1 MTGGARRISS
11 RDNPLYREFTD
22 LSGSARER
30 RRLGRSVLEGIHLCE
45 AYLQQHG
52 APLSSIVSESGAT
65 NPEVVSLLV
74 QHALVP
80 AIVADALFANLST
93 LAQGVG
99 IAFIVETPNPSLPE
113 TIELDAVYLDRLQD
127 PGNVGTLL
135 RTCAA
140 AGVKTVFTA
149 PGTAW
154 CWSPKVLR
162 AAMGAHVA
170 LDIIEQMPWRDVADR
185 LDVGVLATSPT
196 AAMPLWQADL
206 RAPAIWVFGSEG
218 AGLDRSLIGAGPVRW
233 LGIPQAPGV
242 ESLNVASAVAVC
254 LFEQRRQRGLSAAA
268 APAGSS

>member
-52 APLSSIVSESGAT
+52 VPLSSIVSESGAT
-65 NPEVVSLLV
+65 NPEVVRLLA
-74 QHALVP
+74 QQALVP

-162 AAMGAHVA
+162 AGMGAHFHLSIHEAVS
-170 LDIIEQMPWRDVADR
+170 WVDVRQR
-185 LDVGVLATSPT
+185 LRIPAIGTRASQGESLYRSE
-196 AAMPLWQADL
+196 L
-206 RAPAIWVFGSEG
+206 RAPCLWLLGSEG
-218 AGLDRSLIGAGPVRW
+218 DGISATVAAETDRWIR
-233 LGIPQAPGV
+233 IPQSAGV
-242 ESLNVASAVAVC
+242 ESLNVAAAGALC
-254 LFEQRRQRGLSAAA
+254 LFEQRRQRGLLD
-268 APAGSS
+268 

>member
-11 RDNPLYREFTD
+11 RDNPLYREFVD

-45 AYLQQHG
+45 AYLQRHG
-52 APLSSIVSESGAT
+52 SPLSSIVSESGVAHT
-65 NPEVVSLLV
+65 EVTELQT
-74 QHALVP
+74 QHRVVP
-80 AIVADALFANLST
+80 AIVADALFAGFST

-99 IAFIVETPNPSLPE
+99 IAFIVETPNPTLPE

-162 AAMGAHVA
+162 AGMGAHFHLSIHEAVA
-170 LDIIEQMPWRDVADR
+170 WPAVHERLRIEAIGTRA
-185 LDVGVLATSPT
+185 S
-196 AAMPLWQADL
+196 QAESLYRSEL
-206 RAPAIWVFGSEG
+206 RAPCLWLLGSEG
-218 AGLDRSLIGAGPVRW
+218 DGISAPVAADTDRWVR
-233 LGIPQAPGV
+233 IPQAAGV
-242 ESLNVASAVAVC
+242 ESLNVAAAGALC
-254 LFEQRRQRGLSAAA
+254 LFEQRRQRGLLD
-268 APAGSS
+268 

>member
-1 MTGGARRISS
+1 MTGAARRISS
-11 RDNPLYREFTD
+11 RDNPLYREFAE

-45 AYLQQHG
+45 AFLQRYG
-52 APLSSIVSESGAT
+52 APLASIVSESGET
-65 NPEVVSLLV
+65 HPEVTALLA
-74 QHALVP
+74 QHAVAP
-80 AIVADALFANLST
+80 VIVADALFASLST

-99 IAFIVETPNPSLPE
+99 IAFIVATPNPGLPD

-162 AAMGAHVA
+162 AGMGAHFHLSIHESIAWPAVRER
-170 LDIIEQMPWRDVADR
+170 LRIEAIGTRASQAES
-185 LDVGVLATSPT
+185 LYCSELLAPC
-196 AAMPLWQADL
+196 LWL
-206 RAPAIWVFGSEG
+206 LGSEG
-218 AGLDRSLIGAGPVRW
+218 DGISAPVAADTDRWVR
-233 LGIPQAPGV
+233 IPQAAGV
-242 ESLNVASAVAVC
+242 ESLNVAAAGALC
-254 LFEQRRQRGLSAAA
+254 LFEQRRQRGLLD
-268 APAGSS
+268 

>member
-11 RDNPLYREFTD
+11 RDNPLYREFAD

-45 AYLQQHG
+45 TYLAQHG
-52 APLSSIVSESGAT
+52 APLSSIVSESGAA
-65 NPEVVSLLV
+65 NPEVASLLA
-74 QHALVP
+74 QHALIP

-113 TIELDAVYLDRLQD
+113 TIEFDAVYLDRLQD

-162 AAMGAHVA
+162 AGMGAHFHLSIHEAVS
-170 LDIIEQMPWRDVADR
+170 WVDVRQR
-185 LDVGVLATSPT
+185 LRIPAIGTRASQAESLYRSELRARFFRASARLMHATQP
-196 AAMPLWQADL
+196 AAMGLWSRTLCIA
-206 RAPAIWVFGSEG
+206 RIYGE
-218 AGLDRSLIGAGPVRW
+218 
-233 LGIPQAPGV
+233 
-242 ESLNVASAVAVC
+242 C
-254 LFEQRRQRGLSAAA
+254 
-268 APAGSS
+268 

>member
-45 AYLQQHG
+45 AYLQRHG
-52 APLSSIVSESGAT
+52 APLSSIVSESGAAD
-65 NPEVVSLLV
+65 PEVVSLLA
-74 QHALVP
+74 QHEVVP
-80 AIVADALFANLST
+80 AIVADPLFASLST

-99 IAFIVETPNPSLPE
+99 IALIVETPSPSLPD

-140 AGVKTVFTA
+140 AGVKTVLTA

-162 AAMGAHVA
+162 AGMGAHFHLTIHEAV
-170 LDIIEQMPWRDVADR
+170 PWPEVRQR
-185 LDVGVLATSPT
+185 L
-196 AAMPLWQADL
+196 
-206 RAPAIWVFGSEG
+206 RIPAIGTRASQAESLYRSELGSPCLWLLGSEG
-218 AGLDRSLIGAGPVRW
+218 EGISAAVAADTDRWIR
-233 LGIPQAPGV
+233 IPQSAGV
-242 ESLNVASAVAVC
+242 ESLNVAAAGALC
-254 LFEQRRQRGLSAAA
+254 LFEQRRQRGLLD
-268 APAGSS
+268 

>member
-11 RDNPLYREFTD
+11 RDNPLYREFAD

-52 APLSSIVSESGAT
+52 APLSSLVSESGAAH
-65 NPEVVSLLV
+65 PEVVSLLA
-74 QHALVP
+74 QHALIP

-113 TIELDAVYLDRLQD
+113 TIEIDAVYLDRLQD

-162 AAMGAHVA
+162 AGMGAHFHLSIHEAVS
-170 LDIIEQMPWRDVADR
+170 WVDVRQR
-185 LDVGVLATSPT
+185 LRIPAIGTRAN
-196 AAMPLWQADL
+196 QAESLYRSEL
-206 RAPAIWVFGSEG
+206 RAPCLWLLGSEG
-218 AGLDRSLIGAGPVRW
+218 DGISATVAADTDRWIR
-233 LGIPQAPGV
+233 IPQSAGV
-242 ESLNVASAVAVC
+242 ESLNVAAAGALC
-254 LFEQRRQRGLSAAA
+254 LFEQRRQRGLLD
-268 APAGSS
+268 

>member
-11 RDNPLYREFTD
+11 RDNPLYREFVD

-45 AYLQQHG
+45 AYLQRHG
-52 APLSSIVSESGAT
+52 SPLSSIVSESGVAH
-65 NPEVVSLLV
+65 PEVTELLT
-74 QHALVP
+74 QHRVVP
-80 AIVADALFANLST
+80 AIVTDALFAGFST

-99 IAFIVETPNPSLPE
+99 IAFIVETPNPTLPE

-162 AAMGAHVA
+162 AGMGAHFHLSIHEAVA
-170 LDIIEQMPWRDVADR
+170 WSAVHERLRIEAIGTR
-185 LDVGVLATSPT
+185 TS
-196 AAMPLWQADL
+196 QAESLYRSEL
-206 RAPAIWVFGSEG
+206 RAPCLWLLGSEG
-218 AGLDRSLIGAGPVRW
+218 DGISAPVAADTDRWVR
-233 LGIPQAPGV
+233 IPQAAGV
-242 ESLNVASAVAVC
+242 ESLNVAAAGALC
-254 LFEQRRQRGLSAAA
+254 LFEQRRQRGLLD
-268 APAGSS
+268 

>member
-11 RDNPLYREFTD
+11 RDNPLYREFVD

-45 AYLQQHG
+45 AYLQRHG
-52 APLSSIVSESGAT
+52 APLSAIVSDSGAEH
-65 NPEVVSLLV
+65 PEVTELMA

-80 AIVADALFANLST
+80 TIVADPLFASLST

-99 IAFIVETPNPSLPE
+99 IAFIVETPSPGLPD
-113 TIELDAVYLDRLQD
+113 TIELDAVYFDRLQD

-162 AAMGAHVA
+162 AGMGAHFHLSIHEAIPWPAVHER
-170 LDIIEQMPWRDVADR
+170 LRIEAIGTRA
-185 LDVGVLATSPT
+185 S
-196 AAMPLWQADL
+196 QAESLYRSEL
-206 RAPAIWVFGSEG
+206 RAPCLWLLGSEG
-218 AGLDRSLIGAGPVRW
+218 EGISAPVAADTDRWVR
-233 LGIPQAPGV
+233 IPQAAGV
-242 ESLNVASAVAVC
+242 ESLNVAAAGALC
-254 LFEQRRQRGLSAAA
+254 LFEQRRQRGLLD
-268 APAGSS
+268 